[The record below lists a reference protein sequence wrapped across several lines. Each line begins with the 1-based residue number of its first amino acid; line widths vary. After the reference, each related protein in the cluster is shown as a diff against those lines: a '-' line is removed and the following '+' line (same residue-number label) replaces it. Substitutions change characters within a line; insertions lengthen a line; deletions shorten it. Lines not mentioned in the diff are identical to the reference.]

1 MTRKYV
7 EYKEL
12 GENTVNKWMIQ
23 SFNSYQQYGVS
34 YFWNYCNLISLAMS
48 YVKVKCII

>member
-1 MTRKYV
+1 MTRKNV

-34 YFWNYCNLISLAMS
+34 YFLNLISLAMS